1 MIGEERAGH
10 RWMGT
15 MTNGA
20 GTDAPRVT
28 PVRTI
33 IWIVCLIVVAA
44 AGAIPHGVF
53 ETSSN
58 LLFDAYQRFPPQ
70 SRGPSQV
77 VVIDIDDESLRRLG
91 QWPWRRD
98 RLARLIDA
106 AAAARVVGLDILLT
120 EPDRLSPG
128 ILLDQWPGLPPEVKA
143 EVSALPE
150 PDAILAKSLAAV
162 PVVLAAAA
170 RTDGDDGPAPLIAKT
185 PIFELGSDPRGG
197 LPRYGSV
204 AWPLPEHVAVA
215 RGVGLVSSLSEPD
228 GVMRRI
234 PVVFAVGSA
243 LMPSFAVEV
252 LRVAANAGRISLS
265 SGPLGRRDLEIGDHH
280 IEIDTAGRAWPQ
292 SVKSGAVET
301 VSAYR
306 VLDGE
311 IAPSVFDNR
320 IVLIGASAT
329 GLGDVLVTPL
339 GRAEPAVIAQAQLI
353 ECMLT
358 GDVLWRPPLAK
369 IAEVLLALMLAAA
382 ALMLLGRV
390 SDRAYGVL
398 CSGFALLALLGSFV
412 AFRTAGLLLD
422 WTFPLSA
429 LVATMLVAFVLRIGD
444 EAQAR
449 RGNERQLAA
458 ALLKAEAADR
468 AKTEFLA
475 NASHELRT
483 PLTAILGFSEIM
495 SDQMLGPMPQNYA
508 GYARD
513 IHKTAT
519 HLHAIVNDILDL
531 AVIDLGGKKPG
542 EDPIDVAA
550 LVTECAHLIPA
561 NRDGDDKV
569 SITTALGPMLPV
581 LRADARM
588 VRQMLINLLSN
599 AVKYSPRGGEVAIRA
614 EILDDGGLL
623 IAVLDRGLGI
633 AAADIPYAMQP
644 FGRLQ
649 SSKLAQAPGIGIGL
663 PLTKAMV
670 ELHGGTL
677 TLKSEVGMGTEARLW
692 FPPTRLAAAQEV
704 S

>member
-1 MIGEERAGH
+1 MIGEERAGR

-15 MTNGA
+15 VANGA

-28 PVRTI
+28 PVRII
-33 IWIVCLIVVAA
+33 IWIVCLMLVAA
-44 AGAIPHGVF
+44 AGAIPHGIF

-58 LLFDAYQRFPPQ
+58 LLFDAYQRFPLR
-70 SRGPSQV
+70 SRTPSQV
-77 VVIDIDDESLRRLG
+77 VVIDIDDESLRRIG

-128 ILLDQWPGLPPEVKA
+128 ILLDQWPDLTPEVKA
-143 EVSALPE
+143 EVSALPQ

-170 RTDGDDGPAPLIAKT
+170 RTDGDDRPTALIAKT
-185 PIFELGSDPRGG
+185 PIFELGSDPRGA
-197 LPRYGSV
+197 LPRYRSV
-204 AWPLPEHVAVA
+204 AWPLPEYAAAAH
-215 RGVGLVSSLSEPD
+215 GVGLVSSLSEPD
-228 GVMRRI
+228 GIMRRI
-234 PVVFAVGSA
+234 PVILAVGSA

-252 LRVAANAGRISLS
+252 LRVAANTGRISLS
-265 SGPLGRRDLEIGDHH
+265 SGPLGSRDLEIGDRH

-292 SVKSGAVET
+292 SAKSGAVDS

-311 IAPSVFDNR
+311 IAPSVFANR
-320 IVLIGASAT
+320 IVLIGASAA

-339 GRAEPAVIAQAQLI
+339 GHAEPAVIAQAQLI
-353 ECMLT
+353 ECMVA
-358 GDVLWRPPLAK
+358 GDVLWRPALAK
-369 IAEVLLALMLAAA
+369 VAEVLLALVLAAS
-382 ALMLLGRV
+382 ALALLGRV
-390 SDRAYGVL
+390 SDHAYGVL
-398 CSGFALLALLGSFV
+398 CSGVALVAVLGSFV
-412 AFRTAGLLLD
+412 AFRADGLLLD

-449 RGNERQLAA
+449 RSNEKQLAA

-495 SDQMLGPMPQNYA
+495 SDQVLGPLPQNYA

-513 IHKTAT
+513 IHRTAT
-519 HLHAIVNDILDL
+519 HLHTIVNDILDL
-531 AVIDLGGKKPG
+531 AVIDLGGKKPA
-542 EDPIDVAA
+542 ENPVDVAA
-550 LVTECAHLIPA
+550 LVTECAHLMPA
-561 NRDGDDKV
+561 DRDGEDKV
-569 SITTALGPMLPV
+569 HITTALGPMLPV

-588 VRQMLINLLSN
+588 VKQMLINLLSN
-599 AVKYSPRGGEVAIRA
+599 AVKYSPRGGDVAIRA
-614 EILDDGGLL
+614 EILDDRGLL
-623 IAVLDRGLGI
+623 IAVRDSGPGI
-633 AAADIPYAMQP
+633 AAADIPHAMQP

-649 SSKLAQAPGIGIGL
+649 SAKLAQAPGIGIGL

-677 TLKSEVGMGTEARLW
+677 TLESEVGVGTEARLW
-692 FPPTRLAAAQEV
+692 FPPARLAAAQEV